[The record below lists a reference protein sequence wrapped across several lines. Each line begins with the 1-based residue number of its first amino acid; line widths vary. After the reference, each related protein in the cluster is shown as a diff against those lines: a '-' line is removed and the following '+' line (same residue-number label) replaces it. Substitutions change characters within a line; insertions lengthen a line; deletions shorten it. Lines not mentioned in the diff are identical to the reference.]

1 MTAPTDIPGAVG
13 DAITSSAGE
22 VTGIVLAGAV
32 VAFGVYALKPAWRA
46 GRAVLNK
53 IGF

>member
-1 MTAPTDIPGAVG
+1 MSSPTDIPGA
-13 DAITSSAGE
+13 AEAAFTSTASE
-22 VTGIVLAGAV
+22 VTAVVLAGAV

>member
-1 MTAPTDIPGAVG
+1 MSSPTDIPGA
-13 DAITSSAGE
+13 AEAAFTSTAAE
-22 VTGIVLAGAV
+22 VSGIILAGAV

-46 GRAVLNK
+46 GKAVLNK

>member
-1 MTAPTDIPGAVG
+1 MTTPADIPAAVE
-13 DAITSSAGE
+13 DAIQSSAGE

-46 GRAVLNK
+46 GKAVLNK

>member
-1 MTAPTDIPGAVG
+1 MTTPADIPAAATSAIADSGA
-13 DAITSSAGE
+13 E
-22 VTGIVLAGAV
+22 VTTLVIGGAV

-46 GRAVLNK
+46 GKAVLNK